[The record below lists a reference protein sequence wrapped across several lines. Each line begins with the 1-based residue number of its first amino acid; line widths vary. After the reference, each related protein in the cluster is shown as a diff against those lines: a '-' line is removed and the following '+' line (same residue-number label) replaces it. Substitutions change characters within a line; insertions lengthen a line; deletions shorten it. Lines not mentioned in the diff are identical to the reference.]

1 MKTSTGFFIILTE
14 YIKRLSANVI
24 ISLMVIISV
33 FTGKF
38 TVSTSKNVD
47 MTISKGGISLNSTN
61 SDATSKKGNNTFSKK
76 GITFNYPL
84 KWTEFP
90 NFINQIISG
99 DLHEIGVLDG
109 PNSDAHLVVQKYSLS
124 YLGAKSFQE
133 YQKKDIEYLKQS
145 KASIIMENNTA
156 DNDLTVY
163 EAITYDYNPDNT
175 TQKTLF
181 VTAGKGRNVY
191 ILQFYSSPELFDR
204 YLPEFRQIIST
215 IKLQ

>member
-1 MKTSTGFFIILTE
+1 M
-14 YIKRLSANVI
+14 
-24 ISLMVIISV
+24 
-33 FTGKF
+33 
-38 TVSTSKNVD
+38 
-47 MTISKGGISLNSTN
+47 NSTN
-61 SDATSKKGNNTFSKK
+61 SDTTSKKGNNTFSKK

-90 NFINQIISG
+90 NFINQIISR

-124 YLGAKSFQE
+124 YLGVNSIQE
-133 YQKKDIEYLKQS
+133 YQKKDIENLKQS
-145 KASIIMENNTA
+145 KASIIMENNTT

-175 TQKTLF
+175 TQKTLS
-181 VTAGKGRNVY
+181 VTAGKGQNVY
-191 ILQFYSSPELFDR
+191 ILQFYSNPELFDR